1 MIFVSHAHYD
11 DEAFDPDRR
20 ELLEECRAQGIEYIV
35 NVSASLQSVKTT
47 LALADSYDF
56 IYAAAGVHPSEVGE
70 LNEESFTWLKEQCRH
85 PRTVAVGE
93 IGLDYYW
100 DKENHETQKY
110 WFQRQLELAKELELP
125 IIVHSRDACADT
137 LEEIK
142 KAHTP
147 ELCGVI
153 HCFSYAPEIARE
165 YLDMGYYIGV
175 GGVVTFKNAKKLKE
189 VVKMLPPERILLET
203 DCPYLAPVPY
213 RGKRNSSLNL
223 PYVAAAVAELKGMET
238 EEVIRITNENA
249 RKLYFQGRG
258 L

>member
-1 MIFVSHAHYD
+1 MIFESHAHYD

-100 DKENHETQKY
+100 DTEKHEVQKY
-110 WFQRQLELAKELELP
+110 WFRRQLELAKELSFRLLSTAGTP
-125 IIVHSRDACADT
+125 ALIHW
-137 LEEIK
+137 K
-142 KAHTP
+142 K
-147 ELCGVI
+147 
-153 HCFSYAPEIARE
+153 
-165 YLDMGYYIGV
+165 
-175 GGVVTFKNAKKLKE
+175 
-189 VVKMLPPERILLET
+189 
-203 DCPYLAPVPY
+203 
-213 RGKRNSSLNL
+213 
-223 PYVAAAVAELKGMET
+223 
-238 EEVIRITNENA
+238 
-249 RKLYFQGRG
+249 
-258 L
+258 

>member
-1 MIFVSHAHYD
+1 MIFESHAHYD
-11 DEAFDPDRR
+11 DEAFDSDRS
-20 ELLEECRAQGIEYIV
+20 ELLSQCQNQGIEYIV
-35 NVSASLQSVKTT
+35 NVSASLKSVQTT
-47 LALADSYDF
+47 LELAERYPF
-56 IYAAAGVHPSEVGE
+56 IYAAVGIHPDEVGE
-70 LNEESFTWLKEQCRH
+70 LNEENFAWLKEQCRH
-85 PRTVAVGE
+85 PKAVAVGE

-110 WFQRQLELAKELELP
+110 WFGRQLDLAKELELP
-125 IIVHSRDACADT
+125 IIVHSREACADT

-142 KAHTP
+142 KAHS
-147 ELCGVI
+147 LKLKGVI
-153 HCFSYAPEIARE
+153 HCFSYAPETARE
-165 YLDMGYYIGV
+165 YLEMGYYIGV

-203 DCPYLAPVPY
+203 DCPYLAPVPN

-223 PYVAAAVAELKGMET
+223 PYVAEAVAELKGMET

-249 RKLYFQGRG
+249 RKLYFQGRE

>member
-1 MIFVSHAHYD
+1 MIFESHAHYD
-11 DEAFDPDRR
+11 DEAFDSDRS
-20 ELLEECRAQGIEYIV
+20 ELLSQCQNQGIEYIV
-35 NVSASLQSVKTT
+35 NVSASLGSVKST
-47 LALADSYDF
+47 LALAEKYPF
-56 IYAAAGVHPSEVGE
+56 IYAAVGIHPDEVGE
-70 LNEESFTWLKEQCRH
+70 LNEENFAWLKEQCRH
-85 PRTVAVGE
+85 PKAVAVGE

-110 WFQRQLELAKELELP
+110 WFRRQMDLAKELELP
-125 IIVHSRDACADT
+125 IIVHSREACADT

-147 ELCGVI
+147 KLKGVI
-153 HCFSYAPEIARE
+153 HCFSYAPETARE
-165 YLDMGYYIGV
+165 YLEMGYYIGV

-203 DCPYLAPVPY
+203 DCPYLAPVPN

-223 PYVAAAVAELKGMET
+223 PYVAEAVAELKGMET

-249 RKLYFQGRG
+249 RKLYFQGRE